1 MICKV
6 HNKGTYRMH
15 TMTIYIFIALGG
27 ATGACMRYFLSQLML
42 QLFGKSFPF
51 GTLLVNIVGS
61 FFLGFLYSLLEHG
74 QLEAALWRTTIG
86 IGFLGALT
94 TFSTF
99 SVDTLMLFQQG
110 LWFKAA
116 LNVTLNIL
124 CCLFAAWLGTQLV
137 KG

>member
-1 MICKV
+1 
-6 HNKGTYRMH
+6 MH
-15 TMTIYIFIALGG
+15 TATMYIFIALGG
-27 ATGACMRYFLSQLML
+27 ATGACLRYFLSQLML
-42 QLFGKSFPF
+42 QWFGKGFPF

>member
-1 MICKV
+1 MQSI
-6 HNKGTYRMH
+6 
-15 TMTIYIFIALGG
+15 TMYLFIAIGG
-27 ATGACMRYFLSQLML
+27 ATGACLRYFLSQLML
-42 QLFGKSFPF
+42 QWFGKGFPF

-61 FFLGFLYSLLEHG
+61 FLLGFLYSLLEHG

-124 CCLFAAWLGTQLV
+124 CCLFAAWLGTQIV

>member
-1 MICKV
+1 M
-6 HNKGTYRMH
+6 
-15 TMTIYIFIALGG
+15 YIFIALGG
-27 ATGACMRYFLSQLML
+27 ATGACLRYFLSQLML
-42 QLFGKSFPF
+42 QWFGKGFPF
-51 GTLLVNIVGS
+51 GTLLVNIMGS
-61 FFLGFLYSLLEHG
+61 FSLGFLYSLLEQG

-110 LWFKAA
+110 LWFKGA

>member
-1 MICKV
+1 
-6 HNKGTYRMH
+6 MH
-15 TMTIYIFIALGG
+15 TATVYIFIALGG
-27 ATGACMRYFLSQLML
+27 ATGACLRYFLSQLML
-42 QLFGKSFPF
+42 QWFGKGFPF
-51 GTLLVNIVGS
+51 GTLLVNFIGS